1 MASGNSAQSAAHQQN
16 ISIQF
21 SFYQRTVYETSTH
34 PPKPCGSKK
43 EDAGLRIRAH
53 EQIIQREAGRMAR
66 YTTRCLE
73 SIIHG
78 RLPINTELLDLDY
91 ILLIGKQLLETWE
104 QRKRANELI
113 APRQMVKTQLL
124 PGKRPSHQK
133 GQTIDIVLTCFRIFS
148 ADIPPKT
155 SPQGFDSLPDVQMS

>member
-1 MASGNSAQSAAHQQN
+1 MRQRARSLVGGEMASGNSAQSAAHQQN

-91 ILLIGKQLLETWE
+91 ILLIGKHLLETWE

-113 APRQMVKTQLL
+113 DPQQMVKTQLYVDRL
-124 PGKRPSHQK
+124 TKLLHWLEA
-133 GQTIDIVLTCFRIFS
+133 IVKLALGI
-148 ADIPPKT
+148 
-155 SPQGFDSLPDVQMS
+155 